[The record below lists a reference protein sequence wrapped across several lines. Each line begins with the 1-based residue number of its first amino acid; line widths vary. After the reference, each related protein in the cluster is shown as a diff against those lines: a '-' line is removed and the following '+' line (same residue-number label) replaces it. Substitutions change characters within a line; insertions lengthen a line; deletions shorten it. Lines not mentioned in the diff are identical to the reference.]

1 MKSQPQLPTYKAN
14 GRPCM
19 SAAISRCTPC
29 LISTS
34 CSSHASQAAQ
44 GAPAMQAGKGRAVP
58 RRLLRQVR
66 GRRGGAAGGAAV
78 APGCP
83 AAPRGPAQ
91 PGGHPAGG
99 ALPVRLLLSQARPAP
114 LPVHPWQ
121 APCPPDATHERMP
134 PSSHCCHCLWHHPSQ
149 GLAGRPERC

>member
-1 MKSQPQLPTYKAN
+1 
-14 GRPCM
+14 
-19 SAAISRCTPC
+19 
-29 LISTS
+29 
-34 CSSHASQAAQ
+34 
-44 GAPAMQAGKGRAVP
+44 MQAGKGRAVP

-91 PGGHPAGG
+91 PGAAILQEARCLFACFSARH
-99 ALPVRLLLSQARPAP
+99 AL
-114 LPVHPWQ
+114 LPYPSTPWQ